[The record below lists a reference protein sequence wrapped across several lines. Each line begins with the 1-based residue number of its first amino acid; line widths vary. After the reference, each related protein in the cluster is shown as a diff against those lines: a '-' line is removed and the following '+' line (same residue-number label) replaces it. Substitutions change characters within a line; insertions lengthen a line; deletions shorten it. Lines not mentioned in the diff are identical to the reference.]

1 MYAFLVL
8 ITLSAGVRL
17 YKEYLNVCH
26 VGEKD
31 ESSPAEKFVVTHTQ
45 VNLLHERA
53 ITKISQSE
61 TELLIIAAQ
70 EFLVFGIGLDGSG
83 VLINLKGIC
92 S

>member
-1 MYAFLVL
+1 L

-26 VGEKD
+26 VGVKD
-31 ESSPAEKFVVTHTQ
+31 ESRPAVKFTVTHTQ
-45 VNLLHERA
+45 VN

-61 TELLIIAAQ
+61 TELCLLIIVSPR
-70 EFLVFGIGLDGSG
+70 VFSFWLWIGR
-83 VLINLKGIC
+83 IMCTKGIC